1 MQSTPLPKT
10 DLHVYGP
17 NANSMTPTSAG
28 AAIPATGYAA
38 QKQALSPNNQGYE
51 QGADALRVAQAA
63 PAGAAPANTIPA
75 QYAGRSDAWRTGY
88 RDGMGQAAGGLRN
101 IEQDAA
107 TGDALAF
114 ASRETGISVDDL
126 TAMAIIES
134 TGNRNVGTNAFGYT
148 GLMQMGS
155 AAATDVG
162 ATYESLQGGENVQN
176 NALAGA
182 QYWQLNDR
190 RLNANIPRDPLHMY
204 LAHQQGAG
212 GTNSL
217 MRGLAA
223 SPNTLANRNQR
234 NNLPGSLRRTL
245 GRPITRQDFYDYW
258 SGKMTAIQDAIAARR
273 AETAVT

>member
-1 MQSTPLPKT
+1 METKSMPKT

-17 NANSMTPTSAG
+17 NNNAMTPTSAS
-28 AAIPATGYAA
+28 ASIPATGYAA
-38 QKQALSPNNQGYE
+38 QTQALSPNNQGYS
-51 QGADALRVAQAA
+51 QGAEAVRVAQAA
-63 PAGAAPANTIPA
+63 PTGAAPANTIPA
-75 QYAGRSDAWRTGY
+75 QYAGRGDAWRTGY

-101 IEQDAA
+101 IERDAA

-114 ASRETGISVDDL
+114 ASRETGISVDNL

-148 GLMQMGS
+148 GLMQMGADS
-155 AAATDVG
+155 AQDLGTSYA
-162 ATYESLQGGENVQN
+162 SLQGGANVNN
-176 NALAGA
+176 NARAGA

-190 RLNANIPRDPLHMY
+190 RLNDAVPRDPLHMY

-217 MRGLAA
+217 MKGLAA
-223 SPNTLANRNQR
+223 APNAAANRNQR
-234 NNLPGSLRRTL
+234 NNLPGSLRGTL

-273 AETAVT
+273 AKTAVT